1 MLSDLFNYKSYF
13 SFYFSFL
20 SIVRAII

>member
-1 MLSDLFNYKSYF
+1 MLSDFFNYKSYF

-20 SIVRAII
+20 SIVRAFI